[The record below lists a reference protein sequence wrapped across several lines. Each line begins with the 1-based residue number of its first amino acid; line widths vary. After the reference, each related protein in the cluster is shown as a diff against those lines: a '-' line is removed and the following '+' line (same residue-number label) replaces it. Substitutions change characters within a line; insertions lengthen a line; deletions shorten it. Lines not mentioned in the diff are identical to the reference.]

1 MFEKALGRAALLS
14 EQAIVVA
21 DAAHGVQL
29 ERVLGKADIKTKLLL
44 EQTPQNTAAA
54 ALVGALGALEYN
66 EDALICVMPCD
77 HVIMDEQAFAK
88 QVGAATEYAQA
99 GSIVLFGIAPSVS
112 AQYGFIIR
120 TPLMIGEGEFYP
132 VESFREKPSIKHAQ
146 SLIETGRSYINS
158 GIFLL
163 QAKKLI
169 TLMQQLQPAL
179 YEQVKQAYDGR
190 KGTCIAP
197 YGLAAKDA
205 LPLDKAVIEKAGS
218 LVVAP
223 ACFDWADVGSL
234 EVLRDV
240 SAQNEDF
247 CPKIRLNLAQSGIL
261 ETA

>member
-1 MFEKALGRAALLS
+1 M
-14 EQAIVVA
+14 VA

-29 ERVLGKADIKTKLLL
+29 EQVLGKADIKTKILL

-54 ALVGALGALEYN
+54 SLVGALGALEYD
-66 EDALICVMPCD
+66 EDALICLMPCD

-88 QVGAATEYAQA
+88 QVDAAAEYAQA
-99 GSIVLFGIAPSVS
+99 GSIVLFGITPSVS
-112 AQYGFIIR
+112 VQYGFIIR
-120 TPLMIGEGEFYP
+120 TPLMIGEGEFYR
-132 VESFREKPSIKHAQ
+132 VESFREKPSIEQAK

-179 YEQVKQAYDGR
+179 YMQVKQAYDGR
-190 KGTCIAP
+190 KGTLIAP

-205 LPLDKAVIEKAGS
+205 LPLDKAIIEKAGS

-234 EVLRDV
+234 EALHDV
-240 SAQNEDF
+240 SDGNEDF
-247 CPKIRLNLAQSGIL
+247 CTEIRRNLAQFGIL